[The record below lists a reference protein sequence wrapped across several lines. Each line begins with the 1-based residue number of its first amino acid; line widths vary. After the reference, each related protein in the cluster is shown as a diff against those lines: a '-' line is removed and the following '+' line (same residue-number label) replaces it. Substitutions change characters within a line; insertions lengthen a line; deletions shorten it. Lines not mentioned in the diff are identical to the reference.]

1 MPTKSIHLG
10 DSERQTPQNHIPRS
24 TQVLVTL
31 ATLFLLGTLYGI
43 WHVFRADAPM
53 PEFPDTSV
61 PVRAR

>member
-1 MPTKSIHLG
+1 MPTNSIHIG
-10 DSERQTPQNHIPRS
+10 DSERPTPHHHIPRS

-53 PEFPDTSV
+53 PEFPETGV
-61 PVRAR
+61 PAPAR